1 MKVKLK
7 VLHGAHAGKE
17 LPVKGPQ
24 FIIGRGEGCHLRAKS
39 DTISRQHCIVAISDG
54 KVLVKD
60 LGSKNGTFINEEPVE
75 KTSVLRMGD
84 TLRAG
89 ALSFEVMI
97 DHSIGGEKKP
107 RIKGGVRE
115 AAARAAQSAG
125 ATEMVEDDIN
135 SWLNEADELER
146 ARRISEPETR
156 QFKLDETDRIAIE
169 QAQKEEEEETERL
182 RLEEVEK
189 KEKKKKNKKEYGKL
203 PQEVREQFE
212 SNNTR
217 DAAAETLRRLFN
229 RR

>member
-1 MKVKLK
+1 MKVKLR

-24 FIIGRGEGCHLRAKS
+24 FVIGRGEGCHLRAKS
-39 DTISRQHCIVAISDG
+39 DTISRKHCVVAISEG
-54 KVLVKD
+54 RVLVKD

-75 KTSVLRMGD
+75 KTTQLKVGD

-89 ALSFEVMI
+89 ALAFEVLI

-115 AAARAAQSAG
+115 AAARAAQAAG
-125 ATEMVEDDIN
+125 SPEMVEDDIT
-135 SWLNEADELER
+135 SWLSEADELER
-146 ARRISEPETR
+146 ARRITEPETR

-169 QAQKEEEEETERL
+169 TAEQEEADETERL
-182 RLEEVEK
+182 RLEEE
-189 KEKKKKNKKEYGKL
+189 EKKKKKKKEYGKL
-203 PQEVREQFE
+203 PQEVREQIE
-212 SNNTR
+212 AGNTR

>member
-1 MKVKLK
+1 MKVKLR

-24 FIIGRGEGCHLRAKS
+24 FVIGRGEGCHLRAKS
-39 DTISRQHCIVAISDG
+39 DTISRKHCVVAISEG
-54 KVLVKD
+54 RVLVKD
-60 LGSKNGTFINEEPVE
+60 LGSKNGTFINEELVE
-75 KTSVLRMGD
+75 KTTALKVGD

-89 ALSFEVMI
+89 ALAFEVLI

-115 AAARAAQSAG
+115 AAARAAQAAG
-125 ATEMVEDDIN
+125 SPEMAEDDVT
-135 SWLNEADELER
+135 SWLSEADELER
-146 ARRISEPETR
+146 ARRITEPETR

-169 QAQKEEEEETERL
+169 TAEQEEADEAERL
-182 RLEEVEK
+182 RLEEEEK
-189 KEKKKKNKKEYGKL
+189 KNKKKKKEYGKL
-203 PQEVREQFE
+203 PQEVREQIE
-212 SNNTR
+212 AGNTR

>member
-24 FIIGRGEGCHLRAKS
+24 FVIGRGEGCHLRAKS
-39 DTISRQHCIVAISDG
+39 DTISRKHCVVAISDG

-60 LGSKNGTFINEEPVE
+60 LGSKNGTYVNEQPVE
-75 KTSVLRMGD
+75 KTTLLRMGD

-89 ALSFEVMI
+89 ALSFEVVI

-107 RIKGGVRE
+107 KITGGVRE

-125 ATEMVEDDIN
+125 STEMVEDDIN

-146 ARRISEPETR
+146 ARRVSEPETR

-169 QAQKEEEEETERL
+169 EAQKEEQDEAERL
-182 RLEEVEK
+182 RNEEE
-189 KEKKKKNKKEYGKL
+189 EKKKKKSKKKEYGKL

-212 SNNTR
+212 ANNTR

>member
-24 FIIGRGEGCHLRAKS
+24 FVIGRGEGCHLRAKS
-39 DTISRQHCIVAISDG
+39 DTISRQHCVVALSDG

-60 LGSKNGTFINEEPVE
+60 LGSKNGTFINEVPVE

-89 ALSFEVMI
+89 ALSFEVLI

-107 RIKGGVRE
+107 RIVGGVRE

-125 ATEMVEDDIN
+125 TTEMVEEDIN
-135 SWLNEADELER
+135 AWLNEADELER
-146 ARRISEPETR
+146 ARRVSEPETR

-169 QAQKEEEEETERL
+169 QAQKAEEDEVERL
-182 RLEEVEK
+182 RLEEE
-189 KEKKKKNKKEYGKL
+189 EKKKKKKKKEYGKL
-203 PQEVREQFE
+203 PQEVREKFE
-212 SNNTR
+212 ANNTR